1 MVLIIKVSMP
11 AGVVYDVSWYSDRKQ
26 ANKEFLKLG
35 ATDNQLERGDFTDI
49 DAQLTISIRD
59 LN

>member
-1 MVLIIKVSMP
+1 MP